1 LGQLDRKDQR
11 VLQEQ
16 LVLKVPQVQ
25 QVLKESKV
33 SLVPQVQHRLFLV
46 QRVQQVLKAFKGSL
60 VPQVQLVQLVLR
72 VLKVFREIL
81 VQQVLKAF
89 KVQLVQQVLKEFR
102 EILGLREPRVQREPR
117 EPLVLMEPMEPRV
130 QYHLPHLVLPL
141 QEQLMAICGSTPHQ
155 EMYSYTSPMVWV
167 TIG

>member
-1 LGQLDRKDQR
+1 MVLHGIKFQPPRDILGQLDRKDQR

-16 LVLKVPQVQ
+16 LVLKVPRVQ

-46 QRVQQVLKAFKGSL
+46 QRVQQV
-60 VPQVQLVQLVLR
+60 QLVLR
-72 VLKVFREIL
+72 VLKV
-81 VQQVLKAF
+81 
-89 KVQLVQQVLKEFR
+89 FR

-117 EPLVLMEPMEPRV
+117 EPLVLMVPMEPRV